1 MKKSRFTE
9 SQIISILGSQGQDK
23 TIEEIC
29 RAEGISPATFYVW
42 KKKYGGMEAEEL
54 KKMRELEA
62 ENNRLKKLLADKSLD
77 YDILKEGYEYLKKM

>member
-9 SQIISILGSQGQDK
+9 SQIISILGSQGQK

-29 RAEGISPATFYVW
+29 RAEGISPATFHVW
-42 KKKYGGMEAEEL
+42 KKKYGNMEVEEL

-62 ENNRLKKLLADKSLD
+62 ENHRLKKLLAEKSLD
-77 YDILKEGYEYLKKM
+77 YDILKEGYEYLKKL

>member
-9 SQIISILGSQGQDK
+9 SQIISILGSQGKDK

-29 RAEGISPATFYVW
+29 RTEGISAATFYLW
-42 KKKYGGMEAEEL
+42 KKKYGNMEAKEL
-54 KKMRELEA
+54 KRMRELEA

-77 YDILKEGYEYLKKM
+77 YDILKEGYEHLKKL